1 MTSLVVQLQIVLV
14 LVCSLVVLRG
24 IGWLG
29 VRQLS
34 TWRAAGLGAV
44 AIVFLVTSSAHFN
57 GMKYDLA
64 AMLPADFPGGLGII
78 YLTGV
83 FEIAGAIGLLVPRT
97 RRLAGICLVLLLAAL
112 FPANVY
118 AALNGISL
126 SGEPPTPL
134 WLRAPEQLLYVGMVW
149 WTAISAQPMAAGRR
163 PNRENIAEHKQAF
176 PGGATS

>member
-1 MTSLVVQLQIVLV
+1 MVSLIVQLQIVFV
-14 LVCSLVVLRG
+14 LAGSLVVLRG

-57 GMKYDLA
+57 GMKHDLA
-64 AMLPADFPGGLGII
+64 AMLPGPLAGELWII

-83 FEIAGAIGLLVPRT
+83 LEIAGAVGLLIPRT
-97 RRLAGICLVLLLAAL
+97 RRLAGMCLVLFLIVT
-112 FPANVY
+112 FPANVD
-118 AALNGISL
+118 AALNGTPL
-126 SGEPPTPL
+126 GGEPPSPL

-149 WTAISAQPMAAGRR
+149 WTAISANPSQSQRQPSREMAAEHRR
-163 PNRENIAEHKQAF
+163 AFAE
-176 PGGATS
+176 GAMS